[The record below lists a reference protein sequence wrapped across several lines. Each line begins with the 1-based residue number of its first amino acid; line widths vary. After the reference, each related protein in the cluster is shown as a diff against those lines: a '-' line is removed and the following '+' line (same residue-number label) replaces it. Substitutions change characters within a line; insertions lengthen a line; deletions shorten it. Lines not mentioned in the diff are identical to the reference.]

1 MERELSLTRQLPF
14 FSTKWM
20 VKLYGLN
27 YGYLLST
34 PKKRKVKSTGT
45 VRGDIVTDRP
55 QFTGEDGGESVL
67 TTALKRGRFFYSF
80 TSKIRTFAAM
90 EKIETNSD
98 SRLLSHL
105 NEAQRAAVAFCD
117 GPSLVIAGAGSGK
130 TRVLTYKIAYLL
142 EQGLPPYY
150 ILALTFT
157 NKAAREMKS
166 RIADLVGEK
175 RARRLW
181 MGTFHSIFARILRS
195 EAEAVGFQ
203 SNFTIFDSSDSG
215 NLVRLII
222 KEMQLDDKQY
232 RPGAVH
238 GQISRAKNSLITP
251 AMYAANAEIIQY
263 DRMAKRPQ
271 LFEIYQR
278 YQGRLRSANSMD
290 FDDLLMYTN
299 ILFRDH
305 KEVLEKY
312 RNQFQYILVDE
323 YQDTNFAQHLIVKQL
338 AEAHHRVC
346 VVGDDAQSIYSF
358 RGANIDNILKFKSN
372 FPNTQIFKL
381 EQNYRSTRNIVNA
394 ANSLIK
400 KNSEQI
406 FKNVFSENE
415 EGEKIGI
422 KSAFSDFEEALIVSN
437 KISRMRL
444 EKYAGYNDFA
454 ILYRTNYQSR
464 AFEEALRKNN
474 IPYKIY
480 GGLSFYQRKEI
491 KDIISYFRLI
501 VNPNDEEA
509 FRRIINYPTRGI
521 GAVTV
526 AKITSTAQLH
536 NVSLWQV
543 LTAPL
548 EYNLDINTGTAK
560 KLEGFYSLIQDF
572 IDKNMAMNAFELAQ
586 EVIKSSGIAKEA
598 YDDMTPEGMSRA
610 QNMQELLNAMSEF
623 VETQQEQGEE
633 NIRLADFLSEVSLL
647 TDQDTDNEAD
657 NERVTLMTVHSAK
670 GLEFDHVFVV
680 GMEEDLFPSAMAKS
694 EIRGMEEERRLFY
707 VAITRAKKSCT
718 ITYAKS
724 RFKNGQTNP
733 AAPSRFL
740 KDIDPAFIEGG
751 GDENTAWQSP
761 SDDFWG
767 SMRERRE
774 QREQQTAGGSY
785 GRTPI
790 TPKRAVPIQR
800 AGSSAA
806 PLSKEAQELQVGNV
820 IEHERFGRGVV
831 TSIEMSGNDRRAFVE
846 FEAAGKKQLLLKFA
860 KFSIVE

>member
-1 MERELSLTRQLPF
+1 MQET
-14 FSTKWM
+14 
-20 VKLYGLN
+20 
-27 YGYLLST
+27 
-34 PKKRKVKSTGT
+34 
-45 VRGDIVTDRP
+45 
-55 QFTGEDGGESVL
+55 
-67 TTALKRGRFFYSF
+67 
-80 TSKIRTFAAM
+80 
-90 EKIETNSD
+90 EKNSD
-98 SRLLSHL
+98 SGLLSQL

-166 RIADLVGEK
+166 RIADIVGEK

-181 MGTFHSIFARILRS
+181 MGTFHSIFARILRN
-195 EAEAVGFQ
+195 EAEAAGFQ
-203 SNFTIFDSSDSG
+203 SNFTIFDSSDSN
-215 NLVRLII
+215 NLIRLII

-278 YQGRLRSANSMD
+278 YQSRLRAANSMD

-305 KEVLEKY
+305 KDILEKY
-312 RNQFQYILVDE
+312 QNQFQYILVDE

-338 AEAHHRVC
+338 ADAHHRVC

-381 EQNYRSTRNIVNA
+381 EQNYRSTQNIVNA

-415 EGEKIGI
+415 EGEKIEI
-422 KSAFSDFEEALIVSN
+422 RSAFSDFEEGLIVSN
-437 KISRMRL
+437 KIARMRI
-444 EKYAGYNDFA
+444 EKHAHYSDFA
-454 ILYRTNYQSR
+454 ILYRTNAQSR
-464 AFEEALRKNN
+464 VFEEALRKNN

-501 VNPNDEEA
+501 VNPNDEDA

-521 GAVTV
+521 GDVTV
-526 AKITSTAQLH
+526 GKITSIAQLH
-536 NVSLWQV
+536 SVSLWKV
-543 LTAPL
+543 VTNPL
-548 EYNLDINTGTAK
+548 EYNLAVNTGTAK
-560 KLEGFYSLIQDF
+560 KLESFHSLIQDL
-572 IDKNMAMNAFELAQ
+572 IDKNETMNAFTLAQ
-586 EVIKSSGIAKEA
+586 EVIKNSGIAKEA
-598 YDDMTPEGMSRA
+598 YNDMTPEGMSRA
-610 QNMQELLNAMSEF
+610 QNMQELLNAINEF
-623 VETQQEQGEE
+623 VETRQEQGEE
-633 NIRLADFLSEVSLL
+633 NVSLTDFLSEVSLL
-647 TDQDTDNEAD
+647 TDQDTDNETD

-694 EIRGMEEERRLFY
+694 ETRGLEEERRLFY
-707 VAITRAKKSCT
+707 VAITRAKKNCT

-724 RFKNGQTNP
+724 RFRNGMTS
-733 AAPSRFL
+733 AASPSRFL
-740 KDIDPAFIEGG
+740 KDIDPCFIEGE
-751 GDENTAWQSP
+751 DSETTVWQTST
-761 SDDFWG
+761 DDFWG
-767 SMRERRE
+767 SMREQRERRE
-774 QREQQTAGGSY
+774 QDTSDSNYA
-785 GRTPI
+785 RTPI
-790 TPKRAVPIQR
+790 IPKRPVPIQR
-800 AGSSAA
+800 AASVA
-806 PLSKEAQELQVGNV
+806 PLSKEAQELEVGHI

-846 FEAAGKKQLLLKFA
+846 FESAGKKQLLLKFA
-860 KFSIVE
+860 KFSIVK

>member
-1 MERELSLTRQLPF
+1 MQKT
-14 FSTKWM
+14 
-20 VKLYGLN
+20 
-27 YGYLLST
+27 
-34 PKKRKVKSTGT
+34 
-45 VRGDIVTDRP
+45 
-55 QFTGEDGGESVL
+55 
-67 TTALKRGRFFYSF
+67 
-80 TSKIRTFAAM
+80 
-90 EKIETNSD
+90 EKNSD
-98 SRLLSHL
+98 SGLLSHL

-195 EAEAVGFQ
+195 EAEAIGFQ
-203 SNFTIFDSSDSG
+203 SNFTIFDSSDSN

-222 KEMQLDDKQY
+222 KEMELDDKQY
-232 RPGAVH
+232 RPGVVH

-251 AMYAANAEIIQY
+251 AMYAANTEIIQY

-278 YQGRLRSANSMD
+278 YQSRLRSGNSMD

-338 AEAHHRVC
+338 ADAHHRVC

-372 FPNTQIFKL
+372 FPGTQIFKL

-415 EGEKIGI
+415 EGEKIEI
-422 KSAFSDFEEALIVSN
+422 RSAFSDFEEALIVSN
-437 KISRMRL
+437 KIARMRL

-454 ILYRTNYQSR
+454 ILYRTNAQSR

-474 IPYKIY
+474 IPYRIY

-526 AKITSTAQLH
+526 AKITSTAQRH

-543 LTAPL
+543 VTAPL
-548 EYNLDINTGTAK
+548 EYNLDVNTGTAK
-560 KLEGFYSLIQDF
+560 KLEGFYSLIQGF
-572 IDKNMAMNAFELAQ
+572 IDKNETMNAFELAQ
-586 EVIKSSGIAKEA
+586 EIIKNSGIAKEA

-610 QNMQELLNAMSEF
+610 QNMQELLNAMNEF

-680 GMEEDLFPSAMAKS
+680 GLEEDLFPSAMAKS
-694 EIRGMEEERRLFY
+694 EIRGLEEERRLFY

-724 RFKNGQTNP
+724 RFRNGQTNP
-733 AAPSRFL
+733 ATPSRFL
-740 KDIDPAFIEGG
+740 KDIDSSYIEGG
-751 GDENTAWQSP
+751 ENDFITRTAP
-761 SDDFWG
+761 ADDFWG
-767 SMRERRE
+767 SMRE
-774 QREQQTAGGSY
+774 QRLQNTMSNH
-785 GRTPI
+785 TI
-790 TPKRAVPIQR
+790 TPKRVVPVQR
-800 AGSSAA
+800 VASST
-806 PLSKEAQELQVGNV
+806 PLSKEAQELEVGHI

-846 FEAAGKKQLLLKFA
+846 FESAGKKQLLLKFA